1 MIITAGKEI
10 TLAFFDWRVQAVTF
24 ELVRAS
30 HYPPFNQFILC
41 YLPSPQL
48 SQTVSDLTTVLYLK
62 EAELQYWQ
70 SR

>member
-1 MIITAGKEI
+1 MQLMIRKYIN
-10 TLAFFDWRVQAVTF
+10 TLGVKVS
-24 ELVRAS
+24 L
-30 HYPPFNQFILC
+30 HNFILC
-41 YLPSPQL
+41 FLSPQL